1 MSSSSSSL
9 EEEDIEE
16 MTTEMADI
24 TIADDVTDV
33 PSSVKEEG
41 DSEVSEPSIPLAAA
55 GVDVDLYNPDTDFP
69 MSRREAAVEAAKFM
83 PPQSRVTGHFPGT
96 KKTGRECK
104 LQTNHFTVKLK
115 FPTGVIYQYVVT
127 VKPPWYGKRDYKR
140 TDKQLYHDAIKE
152 WKQQHPV
159 ARDNTAAWVFDGH
172 KQLFCTKAYSPAE
185 IPDLRVKVWL
195 TDEGRDIEVDI
206 KDVQLVGSIKV
217 SKELLEWATSGRSGE
232 IPQDALQAL
241 DVVLKEAVNLDPNI
255 YNIGRNYFHMDGQT
269 LDLGFGK
276 EVWIG
281 NFSCVRPYGW
291 KDHEILVT
299 LNVDTAHKPAA
310 RNLHLT
316 NETGPGK
323 ADSYTHAVLTGD
335 GRRKVNFNFQRGLSD
350 EQVKTLE
357 KDLKDLKVKYA
368 LVVDGETKMKRNY
381 KVNGLR
387 KAPSKEVIVDLGITV
402 QEYFQKQYGVVLRFP
417 NMPCLWVGPKQKTIY
432 VPMEFCS
439 MEKQPMPL

>member
-1 MSSSSSSL
+1 MAATKL
-9 EEEDIEE
+9 EETVQEVAGLVEPVVSL
-16 MTTEMADI
+16 
-24 TIADDVTDV
+24 DVDPTNVTGDV
-33 PSSVKEEG
+33 AA
-41 DSEVSEPSIPLAAA
+41 VSTVEAAA
-55 GVDVDLYNPDTDFP
+55 ESQYNPDTDFP
-69 MSRREAAVEAAKFM
+69 LSAQEAAVEAAMFM
-83 PPQSRVTGHFPGT
+83 PPQSRVTGKFPGT

-115 FPTGVIYQYVVT
+115 FPEGVIYQYVVT
-127 VKPPWYGKRDYKR
+127 VKPPWYGKRDYMR
-140 TDKQLYHDAIKE
+140 TDKQIYHDAIKE
-152 WKQQHPV
+152 WKRVHPV
-159 ARDNTAAWVFDGH
+159 ARDNTAAWVFDGN

-185 IPDLRVKVWL
+185 IPDLRVKVWFA
-195 TDEGRDIEVDI
+195 DEGRDIEVDV
-206 KDVQLVGSIKV
+206 KDVLLVGSIKV
-217 SKELLEWATSGRSGE
+217 GQDLMEWATSGRSGE

-241 DVVLKEAVNLDPNI
+241 DVVLKEATNLDPNI

-316 NETGPGK
+316 NESAPGK
-323 ADSYTHAVLTGD
+323 ADSYTHSVLTGD
-335 GRRKVNFNFQRGLSD
+335 GRRKISFNFQRGLTE

-357 KDLKDLKVKYA
+357 KDLKDLKIKYA

-381 KVNGLR
+381 KVNGGGLVRGGPGRTLRGQLQGCRDEFLQRGDGGGDEHLIKQGRHSEDLR
-387 KAPSKEVIVDLGITV
+387 KHEG
-402 QEYFQKQYGVVLRFP
+402 R
-417 NMPCLWVGPKQKTIY
+417 
-432 VPMEFCS
+432 
-439 MEKQPMPL
+439 